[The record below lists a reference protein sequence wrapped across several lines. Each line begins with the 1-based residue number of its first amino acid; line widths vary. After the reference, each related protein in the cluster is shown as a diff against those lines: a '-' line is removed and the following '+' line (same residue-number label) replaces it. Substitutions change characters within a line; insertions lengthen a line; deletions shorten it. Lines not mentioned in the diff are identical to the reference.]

1 MKDNIFCL
9 SFEKEQPFSPFQRIK
24 GVLKDDTGYHV
35 IIEGGYAV
43 LIDTQF
49 IQSVGRLKYPWTYT
63 FEVR

>member
-9 SFEKEQPFSPFQRIK
+9 SFEKEQPFKKKKKFK

>member
-9 SFEKEQPFSPFQRIK
+9 SFEKEQPFSFFQKFK
-24 GVLKDDTGYHV
+24 GVLKDDDGHRV